1 MEEIFIIH
9 NGEVVLPDKVL
20 SQGAVVLEGNLI
32 REICPKGQ
40 WEDRYPG
47 VKTLDVQGNYI
58 FPGFIDI
65 HSDNIET
72 VIQPRPQSMIDFE
85 LAMREQEKQ
94 LVN

>member
-47 VKTLDVQGNYI
+47 VRTLDVQGNFV

-65 HSDNIET
+65 D
-72 VIQPRPQSMIDFE
+72 VYKRQP
-85 LAMREQEKQ
+85 MRCWGVTAKRIRRR
-94 LVN
+94 LWKFWKW